1 MDKKLVMQFKD
12 TEGSTFN
19 ITVTKPK
26 DNLDLDTVSEVMDN
40 VIEQG
45 IVVTGAG
52 NELDTAESAYYL
64 ETTREYI
71 VEPNQAVRYN
81 MRRASKG
88 KR

>member
-12 TEGSTFN
+12 TEGNTFN

-26 DNLDLDTVSEVMDN
+26 DDLDLDTVSEVMDN

-64 ETTREYI
+64 ETIREYI

-81 MRRASKG
+81 LRKHKARQ
-88 KR
+88 

>member
-26 DNLDLDTVSEVMDN
+26 DNLDIDTVAEVMDN
-40 VIEQG
+40 CIEQG
-45 IVVTGAG
+45 IIVTGAG

-81 MRRASKG
+81 LRKHKAR
-88 KR
+88 

>member
-12 TEGSTFN
+12 TEGQTFN
-19 ITVTKPK
+19 ITITKPK
-26 DNLDLDTVSEVMDN
+26 DNLDLDAVSEVMDN

-52 NELDTAESAYYL
+52 NELDYAESAYYL
-64 ETTREYI
+64 ETEREYI
-71 VEPNQAVRYN
+71 VEPNLAVRYN
-81 MRRASKG
+81 MRRANKG